1 MARPDDSAMAI
12 AAQRAL
18 RLEALPQIMARRVLH
33 EAPGRAAERVEMD
46 LVTVAVKWRDDRTQ
60 DREALLYADL
70 APTVLQA
77 LGAPRMLGATT
88 MAASHLL
95 FLEWV
100 EGTPANWEDPEHVQ
114 LAFGHLG
121 RVHAITARLLAG
133 PPEGAATAAAW
144 AELFPDPYMV
154 GARNEEPL
162 VLDPRRLARRQLSDA
177 WIRRGLPAGFREHGR
192 AVEGQG
198 TAPTPQRCLHAPG
211 RTGRPGPVGVLGGGG
226 LAGGYSGISRPSI
239 PAVKQHGTPGG

>member
-162 VLDPRRLARRQLSDA
+162 VLDPGDLHADNFLMLGYGGVCLLDFENMAVRSRVRALRQLRNDA
-177 WIRRGLPAGFREHGR
+177 SMPQGELADLALSAYWAAAGWPEDIAAFRAR
-192 AVEGQG
+192 LF
-198 TAPTPQRCLHAPG
+198 PR
-211 RTGRPGPVGVLGGGG
+211 
-226 LAGGYSGISRPSI
+226 
-239 PAVKQHGTPGG
+239 